1 MILIIPIAIVLGV
14 MVLSGRRGDAA
25 PAVSGAEATW
35 NGATTSPLAVMC
47 ECLRAGKL
55 PPPFVLQCAIA
66 QARSIGRADL
76 AQQIEQKFFASPM
89 QQPARPTPAAWF
101 ARALPVTQAQPIAPP
116 VTVSPSPVT
125 APIVQPQVA
134 TIPSPIPGVA
144 SGAYAEFARRLER
157 EAPTFQSQRH
167 VGRYRQNKARL
178 AEIGF
183 DPEILVGAP
192 DAQDAALFADVGD
205 AYQHV
210 IASGMADTL
219 VGRAIVLPDTAIEDE
234 PELVTLSG
242 VLGVANVAGLDGA
255 VEWFERK
262 EDRKRYPHTTKA
274 FQQTNGVF

>member
-1 MILIIPIAIVLGV
+1 MIFLLPVALLIGV

-66 QARSIGRADL
+66 QARSIGRPDL
-76 AQQIEQKFFASPM
+76 AQQIEQKFFASPA
-89 QQPARPTPAAWF
+89 QRPTPAAWF
-101 ARALPVTQAQPIAPP
+101 ARALPVTQAQPIAPQ
-116 VTVSPSPVT
+116 VTASPSPVAT
-125 APIVQPQVA
+125 PIAQPQAA

-210 IASGMADTL
+210 VASGMADTL
-219 VGRAIVLPDTAIEDE
+219 VGRAIVLPDTGADDE
-234 PELVTLSG
+234 APMVTLSG

-274 FQQTNGVF
+274 FQSTNGVF

>member
-1 MILIIPIAIVLGV
+1 MIFLLPVALLIGV

-66 QARSIGRADL
+66 QARSIGRSDL
-76 AQQIEQKFFASPM
+76 AQQIEQKFFAPPM

-101 ARALPVTQAQPIAPP
+101 ARALPVTPIAAPNVAPASAPAP
-116 VTVSPSPVT
+116 V
-125 APIVQPQVA
+125 VA
-134 TIPSPIPGVA
+134 VASPIPGVA